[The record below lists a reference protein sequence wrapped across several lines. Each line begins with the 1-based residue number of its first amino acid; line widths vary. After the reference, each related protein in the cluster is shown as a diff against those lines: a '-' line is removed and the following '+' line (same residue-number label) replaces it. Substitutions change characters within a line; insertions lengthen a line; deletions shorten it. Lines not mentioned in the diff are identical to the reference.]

1 MAFLENFKSDEAVVV
16 LQRRNIIVSQRQFC
30 LGIYLMKKKKNEKKW
45 GWCSKDIMRHI
56 QPIPHSGNIISI
68 LSTIFSCYIALYLI
82 KIQCT
87 KEKSGLEIE
96 YETKVY
102 RVLNILLNFHTN
114 APQDYIEFL
123 VYKHFLGGK

>member
-1 MAFLENFKSDEAVVV
+1 
-16 LQRRNIIVSQRQFC
+16 
-30 LGIYLMKKKKNEKKW
+30 
-45 GWCSKDIMRHI
+45 MRHI
-56 QPIPHSGNIISI
+56 KPIPHSGNIISI

-96 YETKVY
+96 YETKVTEI
-102 RVLNILLNFHTN
+102 LNILLNFHTN

-123 VYKHFLGGK
+123 VYKHFLGEK